1 MASRNSGLKVIA
13 AAAAVS
19 LLWSQAAAAATP
31 QLAAPVDPL
40 VALSALGTAGS
51 NSAVCGT
58 AAQTSV
64 NGCVLAMNDVA
75 QPADTQ
81 APPPEAAGSSTPA
94 VNILPLLIALGAV
107 VAVGAVLISGS
118 SHGHGDLSPVSPA

>member
-13 AAAAVS
+13 VAAAVS
-19 LLWSQAAAAATP
+19 LLWSQSAAAAP

-58 AAQTSV
+58 AAQASV

-75 QPADTQ
+75 QPADAQT
-81 APPPEAAGSSTPA
+81 PPPPDSGGSPTPSFD
-94 VNILPLLIALGAV
+94 ILPLLVALGVV

-118 SHGHGDLSPVSPA
+118 NHGSGNLSPVSPA